1 MDQNAKWIWLGK
13 AKHPDLQTAPPTYYC
28 DRDGYDGYCVAEFTR
43 DYRFDLPAKKL
54 NIDICADTSY
64 RLWINGAYVGSGP
77 VYSGGDNSSTVAADR
92 RFYSSYELPT
102 DRKTLS
108 FRVLVRKNP
117 VIMAESSAG
126 VGGLILS
133 CRIYYGDDTVGS
145 VYTDET
151 WNVRVLPSRKSETE
165 TDYTLDPPDRETAE
179 PISYPVPL
187 YKSPIPNLTEEQV
200 FPENKAMYICPPH
213 SRARFCVDFDRIYS
227 AYLLFSC
234 DGDDY
239 TVTAGASENEDEPYQ
254 TEKITAKGSL
264 EYFSKQYA
272 SYGKAIF
279 DVENNGERDVKISEV
294 SLLYRHY
301 PVTRRGTFSCSDD
314 DVNAVWELCVKTL
327 EICRQDLHLDSPR
340 HREPLGCTG
349 DYYIQSL
356 MEYYAFGDTALT
368 RFDIVRTGNYLLQND
383 GRMFHTS
390 YSLIWIMMIYDYY
403 MYTGDTSVFPETE
416 AAMEK
421 LLERFSGYVGKKGV
435 IDSAP
440 NYMFL
445 DWINV
450 GGFDLHHPPRAL
462 GQAALNAF
470 YYRALDL
477 ASRIYAICGNNKLR
491 SKYRIAADAVKASFN
506 ACFYDESRGLYF
518 AGLGGKRRNEENEWL
533 PENVGKKYYLRQVNA
548 LAVLFEICD
557 TSVAKKLAERV
568 VADKTLGDV
577 QPYFMHYIFDVAYK
591 YGLFEKYGMDMIL
604 RWKPLVEECP
614 KGLAEG
620 WGEFK
625 GDHSHAWGG
634 TPAYQLPRAFLGLE
648 MVGAG
653 FSEIRLSPKLFG
665 TAFADISV
673 PTPYG
678 DIKCKLAR
686 GKAPVI
692 DVPDG
697 IKYTI
702 V

>member
-1 MDQNAKWIWLGK
+1 MDPKAKWIWLGK
-13 AKHPDLQTAPPTYYC
+13 AAHPDLQTSPPTYYC
-28 DRDGYDGYCVAEFTR
+28 DRSDYDGYCVAEFTR
-43 DYRFDLPAKKL
+43 DYSYASSVQKIKV
-54 NIDICADTSY
+54 DICADTAY
-64 RLWINGAYVGSGP
+64 RLWIDGAYVGSGP
-77 VYSGGDNSSTVAADR
+77 VYSGGDNSSTVASDR
-92 RFYSSYELPT
+92 RFYSTYELHPAG
-102 DRKTLS
+102 DTLS
-108 FRVLVRKNP
+108 MRVLVRKNP
-117 VIMAESSAG
+117 TIMAESSAG

-133 CRIYYGDDTVGS
+133 CKVYYTDGTADS
-145 VYTDET
+145 FFTDET
-151 WNVRVLPSRKSETE
+151 WDVRPLPSRKSDTE
-165 TDYTLDPPDRETAE
+165 TDYTAE
-179 PISYPVPL
+179 APEWEKAERVSYPVPI
-187 YKSPIPNLTEEQV
+187 YRSPIPNLSEEQV
-200 FPENKAMYICPPH
+200 FPENRTMYICPPH
-213 SRARFCVDFDRIYS
+213 SRARFYVDFDRIYS

-234 DGDDY
+234 DGEDY
-239 TVTAGASENEDEPYQ
+239 TVTAGASEIEDEPYQ
-254 TEKITAKGSL
+254 TETITAKGGIA
-264 EYFSKQYA
+264 YFSKQYA

-279 DVENNGERDVKISEV
+279 DVENNGDDDVRISEV

-301 PVTRRGTFSCSDD
+301 PVTRRGTFSCSDS
-314 DVNAVWELCVKTL
+314 DVNAVWDLCVKTL

-349 DYYIQSL
+349 DYYVQSL
-356 MEYYAFGDTALT
+356 MEYYAFGDMALT
-368 RFDIVRTGNYLLQND
+368 RFDIIRTANYLLLND

-390 YSLIWIMMIYDYY
+390 YSLIWVMMIYDYY
-403 MYTGDTSVFPETE
+403 AYTGDTSVLADTE

-421 LLERFSGYVGKKGV
+421 LLDRFAGYVGKNGV

-445 DWINV
+445 DWITV

-477 ASRIYAICGNNKLR
+477 ASRLCAIRGNNKLR
-491 SKYRIAADAVKASFN
+491 SKYRIAADSVKKAFN

-518 AGLGGKRRNEENEWL
+518 AGLGGKRKSEENEWL
-533 PENVGKKYYLRQVNA
+533 PENVSKKFYLRQVNA
-548 LAVLFEICD
+548 LAVLFDICD

-568 VADKTLGDV
+568 VADKTLGEV

-604 RWKPLVEECP
+604 RWKQLVEECP

-620 WGEFK
+620 WGDFK

-634 TPAYQLPRAFLGLE
+634 TPAYQLPRAMLGLE

-653 FSEIRLSPKLFG
+653 FSEIRLSPKLLG
-665 TAFADISV
+665 LEFADISV

-678 DIKCKLAR
+678 DIKCKLVR
-686 GKAPVI
+686 GKPPVI
-692 DVPDG
+692 EVPG
-697 IKYTI
+697 KIKYTI